1 MKVKSFPVVILQ
13 MLLLSLFPL
22 ESKAEKLEGISY
34 YSYGFGAGVAATLC
48 DLMNAEM
55 ITRFEGRSF
64 TSNFEESLQEEGTS
78 EKLDLDAMSDG
89 FNKIVSLDEF
99 KSCKLRMN

>member
-1 MKVKSFPVVILQ
+1 MKIKSFSIFILQ
-13 MLLLSLFPL
+13 MLLVSLFPF
-22 ESKAEKLEGISY
+22 ESKAEKVDNTSY

-48 DLMNAEM
+48 DQMNAEI

-64 TSNFEESLQEEGTS
+64 TSNFEESLKDDGVS
-78 EKLDLDAMSDG
+78 DGLDIEALADG
-89 FNKIVSLDEF
+89 FNKVVSLEEF